1 MNASGYLTNPNAAYY
16 EVRFKDSG
24 DDLVFND
31 RINIDQKCTK
41 FEVYRLHWLNS
52 LGGFDSFN
60 FTKVSKESIEIE
72 RSQFK
77 KFQQLNYAKTD
88 RLKTNY
94 FTKFTESIEL
104 NSDLL
109 TDVEWEGLRELVLSP
124 IVILEVDKDTY
135 YPINILETNYP
146 INKVVNEQKPTSLLI
161 NIQFTFDNYRQS
173 L

>member
-1 MNASGYLTNPNAAYY
+1 
-16 EVRFKDSG
+16 
-24 DDLVFND
+24 
-31 RINIDQKCTK
+31 
-41 FEVYRLHWLNS
+41 LNN

-60 FTKVSKESIEIE
+60 FTKVSKESVEIE
-72 RSQFK
+72 RKQFK

-94 FTKFTESIEL
+94 FTKFSENIEL

-109 TDVEWEGLRELVLSP
+109 TDAEWEGLRELMLSP

-135 YPINILETNYP
+135 YPVNILESNYN
-146 INKVVNEQKPTSLLI
+146 INKVVNETRPTSLVI
-161 NIQFTFDNYRQS
+161 NIQYTFDNYRQS

>member
-1 MNASGYLTNPNAAYY
+1 
-16 EVRFKDSG
+16 
-24 DDLVFND
+24 
-31 RINIDQKCTK
+31 
-41 FEVYRLHWLNS
+41 LNN

-60 FTKVSKESIEIE
+60 FTKVSKESVEIE
-72 RSQFK
+72 RKQFK

-94 FTKFTESIEL
+94 FTKFSENIEL

-109 TDVEWEGLRELVLSP
+109 TDAEWEGLRELMLSP

-135 YPINILETNYP
+135 YPVNILETNYP
-146 INKVVNEQKPTSLLI
+146 INKVVNETRPTSLVI
-161 NIQFTFDNYRQS
+161 NIQYTFDNYRQS